1 MGLSFRP
8 NLDPPGPLRAGLVL
22 FRALYDAPSPS
33 SPSTNRPA
41 FKAARSCANNGRIRF
56 FTSRSD
62 DARVVSIDAPIIH
75 DLRIMVTHGFRNQTN
90 VPAKIITVMLS

>member
-1 MGLSFRP
+1 M
-8 NLDPPGPLRAGLVL
+8 
-22 FRALYDAPSPS
+22 
-33 SPSTNRPA
+33 NRPA

-62 DARVVSIDAPIIH
+62 DAHNSRVVSIDAPIIH

-90 VPAKIITVMLS
+90 VPAKNHNCNARHETLYG